1 MNGVKLD
8 RNYKMISMN
17 SKIKLPTFYCPIE
30 PAIHP
35 KVDEIEQRSIAWIDK
50 FRLYNTEA
58 ERGWIIGSKSAE
70 FSARLAPNAIEENL
84 LLFAQWSYWGVAVD
98 DGKCDSKQN
107 RMLLAEF
114 VGLAYSIPRIL
125 EAPYAPLP
133 NNDPQL
139 AALQN
144 ISQRLRKCATPA
156 QIRRLID
163 GHRNWL
169 MAVACQMGHL
179 SRNYMPSIN
188 EYLTIR
194 VNASGAAV
202 TKKFIEIAN
211 GKEVP
216 IQEIELPIVTVLTE
230 LTALT
235 AALDNDFVSY
245 WKEVHHQQIDINI
258 LSLLMYH
265 NHCTLE
271 QAISDAE
278 VIRNSLMQLLLR
290 LREQIWP
297 QASLELRS
305 YLSCLGHTIRGHLDW
320 VLTAPRYT
328 SFSDPSAPPIPAEA
342 FTAKFT
348 DKPDISTAPLPF
360 PAISWWWDYLKT

>member
-1 MNGVKLD
+1 M
-8 RNYKMISMN
+8 SM
-17 SKIKLPTFYCPIE
+17 SPKIKLPTFYCPIE

-35 KVDEIEQRSIAWIDK
+35 KVDEIEQGVIAWIDK
-50 FRLYNTEA
+50 FHLYNTEA
-58 ERGWIIGSKSAE
+58 ERGWIIGSKCSE
-70 FSARLAPNAIEENL
+70 FSARLALNATEESL

-98 DGKCDSKQN
+98 DAKCDSKQN

-114 VGLAYSIPRIL
+114 VALADSIPRIL
-125 EAPYAPLP
+125 EAPYASLP

-139 AALQN
+139 AALQD
-144 ISQRLRKCATPA
+144 ISQRLRKYATPA
-156 QIRRLID
+156 QLRRVID

-169 MAVACQMGHL
+169 MAVACQMGWL

-194 VNASGAAV
+194 GNIIAAV
-202 TKKFIEIAN
+202 VTEKFIEIVN

-216 IQEIELPIVTVLTE
+216 IQEMELPIVYVLNE
-230 LTALT
+230 LAALT

-271 QAISDAE
+271 QAISDAGA
-278 VIRNSLMQLLLR
+278 IRNSLMHLFLR

-305 YLSCLGHTIRGHLDW
+305 YLSGLGQMIRGHLDW
-320 VLTAPRYT
+320 LLISPRYT
-328 SFSDPSAPPIPAEA
+328 SFSDPSAAPIPGET
-342 FTAKFT
+342 FTAEFT
-348 DKPDISTAPLPF
+348 DKPYISTAPLPF
-360 PAISWWWDYLKT
+360 PAISWWWDYLIS